1 VRALVSFC
9 CLTIALAIGALS
21 GSAYGET
28 KTKVFVHTDARME
41 KLTPEK
47 KRDLTDSMVDLREQI
62 QKRRE
67 IEITTERSQ
76 ANLLVT
82 ILDRRIEVNRSGETK
97 YFGYTQT
104 HYESRYVLSFRVE
117 ARTVAFESETALA
130 GAFVTWKRV
139 ASVLSKDIEQ
149 WARDHREDMLEPSD
163 R

>member
-1 VRALVSFC
+1 LFLFLLFV
-9 CLTIALAIGALS
+9 GALS
-21 GSAYGET
+21 VSAET
-28 KTKVFVHTDARME
+28 KLKIFVHTDPRIEHVA
-41 KLTPEK
+41 PERK
-47 KRDLTDSMVDLREQI
+47 QELSDSAFDLREQI

-67 IEITTERSQ
+67 IEITTERSE

-104 HYESRYVLSFRVE
+104 HYQSRYVLSFRVE
-117 ARTVAFESETALA
+117 ARTLAFESETALA

-149 WARDHREDMLEPSD
+149 WTRDHREDMLEPPD